1 MSTSSRYIAE
11 QATLKAFLNCYL
23 REVEPGMQCGHVVGS
38 ANSGLPATVDCVEL
52 PLASQQAMLRVEL
65 TYRSLV
71 GCHRFGRLWLRRSR
85 EHGWRVS
92 EPFTAVLMLVH
103 EIYRGFCR
111 GDEERLRGQELEL
124 LTRLT
129 DSYRHMMEHIEGAR
143 DQAAPAH
150 FIDTE
155 QSLLFGH
162 WLHPTPKSRQG
173 MTDWQQRRYAPEQR
187 GRFAL
192 HYFAARPELVRHRS
206 SRATSVPAIVNTL
219 LGADAAR
226 LARDDGKLL
235 LPIHPLQAEALLLT
249 PAIQALMEDGS
260 LVHLGPAGHA
270 FTATSSVRTLYCEA
284 LPWMIKCSIPVRITN
299 SLRRNRS
306 HELDAGLMMDRLLER
321 TGFARRYPAFGMLH
335 DPAWITLDLPGQEES
350 GFEVIVRDN
359 PFSGEAGRGVTN
371 LAALTAEPLS
381 GESSALAGLIADIVA
396 RDGDT
401 PAMVCRRWFE
411 RYLDCAL
418 EPLICLYDEHG
429 IALEAHQQNSLLRVS
444 EGYPTGYVYR
454 DNQGY
459 YLSERYR
466 DSLQALLP
474 EAVGTASLYYPDE
487 EIRDRF
493 AYYAVVNQV
502 CAVVSRMGNDG
513 LIDEACLVT
522 LLRRRLE
529 RLGEQLQ
536 GAGRDFALSLLSRPF
551 IPAKGNLLT
560 RLYDVDEL
568 DADNEQA
575 IYTRLPNPLC
585 PEALK
590 EVTHAVA

>member
-1 MSTSSRYIAE
+1 MSTSSRNIAE
-11 QATLKAFLNCYL
+11 QATLRAFLNCYL
-23 REVEPGMQCGHVVGS
+23 REVEPGIYCGHVVG
-38 ANSGLPATVDCVEL
+38 AGTQGLPATVDCVEL

-65 TYRSLV
+65 EYRSLT

-85 EHGWRVS
+85 EHGWRAT
-92 EPFTAVLMLVH
+92 EPFAAVLMLVH

-111 GDEERLRGQELEL
+111 GDDERLRQQELEL

-129 DSYRHMMEHIEGAR
+129 DSYRQMMEHIDAGR
-143 DQAAPAH
+143 QQPAPVH

-155 QSLLFGH
+155 QSVLFGH

-173 MTDWQQRRYAPEQR
+173 MTDWQQRRYGPEQR

-192 HYFAARPELVRHRS
+192 HYFAASPELVRHRS
-206 SRATSVPAIVNTL
+206 AREQTVPQMVSAL
-219 LGADAAR
+219 LGADADR
-226 LARDDGKLL
+226 LARTDGKLL
-235 LPIHPLQAEALLLT
+235 LPMHPLQAEALLLQ
-249 PAIQALMEDGS
+249 PAVQALMEAGR
-260 LVHLGPAGHA
+260 LEHLGPAGHA
-270 FTATSSVRTLYCEA
+270 FTATSSVRTLYCEV
-284 LPWMIKCSIPVRITN
+284 LPWMIKFSIPVRITN
-299 SLRRNRS
+299 SLRRNRR
-306 HELDAGLMMDRLLER
+306 HELDAGLIMDRLLQR
-321 TGFARRYPAFGMLH
+321 TGFDRRYPAFGMIH
-335 DPAWITLDLPGQEES
+335 DPAWITLDFPEQEES
-350 GFEVIVRDN
+350 GFEVILRDN
-359 PFSGEAGRGVTN
+359 PFGGEAGRGVTS
-371 LAALTAEPLS
+371 LAALTAEPLP
-381 GESSALAGLIADIVA
+381 GAPSALAGLIAGIA
-396 RDGDT
+396 TRDGDT

-429 IALEAHQQNSLLRVS
+429 IALEAHQQNSLLRVTD
-444 EGYPTGYVYR
+444 GYPSAYYYR

-466 DSLQALLP
+466 DSLQALVP
-474 EAVGTASLYYPDE
+474 EAANLAALYYPDA

-513 LIDEACLVT
+513 LIDEASLLA

-529 RLGEQLQ
+529 RLAERLH
-536 GAGRDFALSLLSRPF
+536 GAGRDFASSLLSRPF

-585 PEALK
+585 RDALK